1 MPNTI
6 EERMEDM
13 SFAYLKALC
22 AYNGYSLKKETE
34 HDNDGVDATIKC
46 KGYPCEYAVGMEY
59 SPVIDVQLKSSY
71 SRLHRNQDG
80 TLRFTFEVKNYNELI
95 RENRGT
101 AIILVILHMYEDR
114 QMWLNHSEDSL
125 SITKCAYWVNL
136 KGMPY
141 SDNINNITID
151 VPEDNLLTQDSL
163 KELMIRSCKGE
174 RL

>member
-1 MPNTI
+1 
-6 EERMEDM
+6 MEDM

-46 KGYPCEYAVGMEY
+46 KGYPSEYEEGMEF

-71 SRLHRNQDG
+71 SRLRRNQDG
-80 TLRFTFEVKNYNELI
+80 TLRFTFEVKNYNELV

-101 AIILVILHMYEDR
+101 ATILVILHMYEDR
-114 QMWLNHSEDSL
+114 ERWLNHTEESL

-136 KGMPY
+136 KGMPQ
-141 SDNINNITID
+141 SDNMNNITIN
-151 VPEDNLLTQDSL
+151 VPEGNLLTKESL
-163 KELMIRSCKGE
+163 KELMIRSSKGE

>member
-13 SFAYLKALC
+13 SFAYVKALC

-46 KGYPCEYAVGMEY
+46 KGYPCEYEEGMEY
-59 SPVIDVQLKSSY
+59 SPLIDVQLKSSF
-71 SRLHRNQDG
+71 SRIHRNIDG

-101 AIILVILHMYEDR
+101 AIILIILQMYKER
-114 QMWLNHSEDSL
+114 VKWLDHSEESL

-141 SDNINNITID
+141 SENTQSITID
-151 VPEDNLLTQDSL
+151 VPENQLLTQDSL
-163 KELMIRSCKGE
+163 KELMIRSSKGE

>member
-1 MPNTI
+1 MPNSI
-6 EERMEDM
+6 EESMEDM

-46 KGYPCEYAVGMEY
+46 KGYPCEYEEGMEY

-71 SRLHRNQDG
+71 SRLHWNQDG
-80 TLRFTFEVKNYNELI
+80 TLRFSFEVKNYNELI

-101 AIILVILHMYEDR
+101 AIILVILHMYEER
-114 QMWLNHSEDSL
+114 ERWLNHTEESL
-125 SITKCAYWVNL
+125 AITKCAYWINL
-136 KGMPY
+136 KGMPH
-141 SDNINNITID
+141 SDNTNNITID
-151 VPEDNLLTQDSL
+151 VPEGNLLTQDSL
-163 KELMIRSCKGE
+163 KELMIRSSKGE